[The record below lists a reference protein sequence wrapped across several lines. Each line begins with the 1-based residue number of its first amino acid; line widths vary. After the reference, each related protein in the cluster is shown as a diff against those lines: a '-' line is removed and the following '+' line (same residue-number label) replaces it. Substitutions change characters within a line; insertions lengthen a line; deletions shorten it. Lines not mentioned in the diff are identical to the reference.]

1 MSTAHNV
8 SPEPMILPQIH
19 PPYVDARIYAFN
31 KFISKDGQ
39 PPLIV
44 SASADGRIG
53 NASVSFAI
61 PSHPAICLHVANQA
75 HIKSSSVDLSSLV
88 VKSKNSHQVASDKIG
103 WLYNFFEQRF
113 LNIVFSFTALEAFA
127 NQNIP
132 DDYSFCRIRQDKR
145 CNELYNKEQIERNLS
160 LDIKLSEVLPEI
172 TDIKFDKGT
181 KLWSDYAKLK
191 SVRDRIIHVKSIDLG
206 IKGKNSRS
214 VWAELIEDKDVD
226 FSMVAHKV
234 IKHFPIKH
242 DPSSSP
248 VAQGRDCWIR
258 TFPFK
263 SGQQ

>member
-1 MSTAHNV
+1 MSTTHKIL
-8 SPEPMILPQIH
+8 PEPKILPQIH
-19 PPYVDARIYAFN
+19 PPYIDARIYAFN
-31 KFISKDGQ
+31 KFTSKDGQ
-39 PPLIV
+39 PSLMV
-44 SASADGRIG
+44 SASADGKID

-75 HIKSSSVDLSSLV
+75 HTKSSSVDLSSLV
-88 VKSKNSHQVASDKIG
+88 INSKNSHQIASDKIG

-127 NQNIP
+127 NQTIP
-132 DDYSFCRIRQDKR
+132 DDYIFTKMRQDRR
-145 CNELYNKEQIERNLS
+145 CNEVFNKEQIERHFS
-160 LDIKLSEVLPEI
+160 LDIKLAEVLPEI
-172 TDIKFDKGT
+172 TGIKFEKST
-181 KLWSDYAKLK
+181 KLWGDYAKLK
-191 SVRDRIIHVKSIDLG
+191 SVRDRIVHVKSVDLG
-206 IKGKNSRS
+206 IKDKDSQS
-214 VWAELIEDKDVD
+214 VWAVLLDDKDID

-263 SGQQ
+263 GAQG